1 MKKTNIS
8 LIFALTF
15 VAVLLAQVGC
25 QVRRSSHSGTGLKIK
40 LPWQTMNLENSGK
53 LSYSFQNIEVRT
65 LQNPLRVSGER
76 VKFMVAPSL
85 RLGQLTGEEP
95 FAHYI
100 TLKDNVIVPTDRLS
114 VELFS
119 IYAHMERLTDLD
131 LRLGLRTQKS
141 GPSKIGVSVKFLDR
155 SGERLKNNALY
166 VGELDTLLIVPY
178 DLGNIP
184 ISING
189 GVLAHEHFHSLFYN
203 RVVRMSGESFPD
215 PSAITAHD
223 LDELGDAFGNL
234 EKISFRKKRPTDGES
249 ELVNSVILRGLNEG
263 LADLWAWL
271 YTSDSQFLTLS
282 ISSENEARRLDTIQ
296 GRLTTL
302 SEVREMAAS
311 VHHPQALLPLSYRL
325 GTQLARVMREDILRR
340 NQGKLTAIVGISEA
354 RKVMTVLDL
363 LPKILSEKSQ
373 TKEFFSLHD
382 FLKTYVKINVQEG
395 AEKSSVTTPTPADCE
410 FWASKGVQLCE
421 R

>member
-8 LIFALTF
+8 VIFALTF
-15 VAVLLAQVGC
+15 VAVLLVQVGC
-25 QVRRSSHSGTGLKIK
+25 QVRRLSESGAGLKIK
-40 LPWQTMNLENSGK
+40 LPWQAMNLENSGK
-53 LSYSFQNIEVRT
+53 HSYSFQNIEVRT

-76 VKFMVAPSL
+76 VKFMVAPSM

-95 FAHYI
+95 FSHYI

-131 LRLGLRTQKS
+131 LRLGLRTNRS
-141 GPSKIGVSVKFLDR
+141 APSKIGVSVKFLDR

-178 DLGNIP
+178 DLGNVP

-203 RVVRMSGESFPD
+203 RVVRMSGESFSD

-223 LDELGDAFGNL
+223 LDELGNAFGDL
-234 EKISFRKKRPTDGES
+234 EKTSFRKKRPVTEES
-249 ELVNSVILRGLNEG
+249 GFVNSVILRGLNEG

-271 YTSDSQFLTLS
+271 YTRDSQFLSLS

-302 SEVREMAAS
+302 DEVREIAAA
-311 VHHPQALLPLSYRL
+311 VHQPQALLPLSYRL
-325 GTQLARVMREDILRR
+325 GTQLARVMREDISRR
-340 NQGKLTAIVGISEA
+340 NQGELTEAARVAEA
-354 RKVMTVLDL
+354 RRIMAALDL
-363 LPKILSEKSQ
+363 IPKLLKEKSRV
-373 TKEFFSLHD
+373 KDFFSLHD
-382 FLKTYVKINVQEG
+382 FLMMYAKINVQEG
-395 AEKSSVTTPTPADCE
+395 AEKSSFSTPTQEDCE